1 MKLTIMGNYELKVMF
16 LKIKN
21 GDRWGKSREM
31 RSEFPEFKGWT
42 DINHQTMWLVEWGFL
57 DSWKLNHKIKL

>member
-1 MKLTIMGNYELKVMF
+1 MGNYELKAMF

-31 RSEFPEFKGWT
+31 HSEFRELKGWT
-42 DINHQTMWLVEWGFL
+42 DISHQIMWLVEWGFL
-57 DSWKLNHKIKL
+57 DSLKLNHKMKL